1 MTERIKKLAQD
12 GGADLT
18 TTLRILTERTTGTLD
33 VDTGFLGVPKA
44 LLVCH
49 DSSARKWGPKWL
61 HTSGFSVS
69 TVKDGEDPIAVARAL
84 RPDVILI
91 EARLSGSDRE
101 KLFRKFLANEDIAA
115 PLFVL
120 CGTAKEVSEALDL
133 NVFDIAR
140 KPYDWHLLGRRAKR
154 VVAQQQRERD
164 LEDAR
169 GSLKSAL
176 EVANRARSELRRT
189 EAFEPVTGLP
199 NRNKFIELTARGID
213 AARRD
218 ASGLAVLTVSCV
230 RFRMILEALGREQ
243 ANQVIADFGRRLHA
257 SLQRTIEANPDFK
270 GLRTAAV
277 ANTGIGRFAMMLT
290 CSADHNEVAKLRE
303 EITVELTKPA
313 TIAGQTIYP
322 SACTGVSLYPDDA
335 DDAESLLLRS
345 ESAMREAQANG
356 AAFQFFCAR
365 TDAEA
370 ARRLEIEQKLYVA
383 LDSNQ
388 LRIAYQPLIDID
400 SGRLVATEALL
411 RWPQSDGSFISPEQF
426 VPVAEDAG
434 LMMRLGRYVLDEALR
449 QLKAWHSAGLD
460 TMRMAVNVAKSQLM
474 AENFPH
480 TVATCLQAHNVDA
493 SFLELELSERGV
505 MSGNVD
511 IIEQLRQLKSLGVS
525 IAIDDF
531 GTGNSAIAYL
541 NDLPAD
547 TLKIDRKYISAMA
560 DDDGRSGNMAA
571 AIIAIAQK
579 LRLTVV
585 AEGVETA
592 EQLSILQALGCD
604 LYQGFHM
611 SPAVAPDDIPA
622 LALENRGDGAI

>member
-1 MTERIKKLAQD
+1 MTERIKKLQRD
-12 GGADLT
+12 DDVDLT
-18 TTLRILTERTTGTLD
+18 TTLRVLTEKTTGTLD
-33 VDTGFLGVPKA
+33 ADTGFLEVPKA
-44 LLVCH
+44 LLVCQ

-69 TVKDGEDPIAVARAL
+69 TVDDGEDPIAVARAI

-91 EARLSGSDRE
+91 EARLCGADRE
-101 KLFRKFLANEDIAA
+101 KLFRRFSATEDIVA

-120 CGTAKEVSEALDL
+120 CSSAREVSEALALD
-133 NVFDIAR
+133 VFDIAR
-140 KPYDWHLLGRRAKR
+140 KPYDWQLIGRRAKQ
-154 VVAQQQRERD
+154 VVVWQRREQD
-164 LEDAR
+164 LEQTRA
-169 GSLKSAL
+169 SMKSAL
-176 EVANRARSELRRT
+176 QVANRARRELRRT

-199 NRNKFIELTARGID
+199 NRSKFIELTARGID

-218 ASGLAVLTVSCV
+218 ASGLAVLTVTCV

-257 SLQRTIEANPDFK
+257 SLQRTIEANPGFK

-290 CSADHNEVAKLRE
+290 CSADHNEVAKLRD

-322 SACTGVSLYPDDA
+322 SACTGVALYPDDA
-335 DDAESLLLRS
+335 DDADSLLLRS
-345 ESAMREAQANG
+345 ESAMREAQSTG
-356 AAFQFFCAR
+356 APFQFFCAR

-370 ARRLEIEQKLYVA
+370 ARKLEIEQKLYVA
-383 LDSNQ
+383 LDNNQ
-388 LRIAYQPLIDID
+388 LRLAYQPLVDID

-411 RWPQSDGSFISPEQF
+411 RWPQPDGSFIPPEQF

-449 QLKAWHSAGLD
+449 QLKAWHSAGLG
-460 TMRMAVNVAKSQLM
+460 TMRIAVNVAKSQLM

-480 TVATCLQAHNVDA
+480 TVITCLQAHDVDA

-511 IIEQLRQLKSLGVS
+511 IVEQLRQLKSLGVT

-547 TLKIDRKYISAMA
+547 TLKIDRSYIAA
-560 DDDGRSGNMAA
+560 LADDGRSGNMAA

-592 EQLSILQALGCD
+592 AQLSILQALGCD

-611 SPAVAPDDIPA
+611 SPAVAPDDILA
-622 LALENRGDGAI
+622 LALANGGDEAI